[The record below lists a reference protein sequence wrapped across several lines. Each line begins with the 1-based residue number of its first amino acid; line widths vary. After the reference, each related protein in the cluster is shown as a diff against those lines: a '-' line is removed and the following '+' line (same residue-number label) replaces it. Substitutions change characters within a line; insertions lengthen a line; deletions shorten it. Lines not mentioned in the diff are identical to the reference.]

1 VWILKQATL
10 ALPAFGSDTRL
21 SIEELVAGGLNQRD
35 QVIETNTPFNFD
47 DAISDES
54 RRFAKTGS
62 GHTNAYGSL
71 NDLAVCSQAK
81 RTAAIYALAAIG
93 MPGAKCIFSPFFVAP
108 FSDDGARA
116 LTKTGAGHKHNES

>member
-1 VWILKQATL
+1 MWILKQATL

-62 GHTNAYGSL
+62 GHTKCMRITKRFGGVFSGETYGGYL
-71 NDLAVCSQAK
+71 CTGGDRDARCEMHLLAIFR
-81 RTAAIYALAAIG
+81 RT
-93 MPGAKCIFSPFFVAP
+93 IF
-108 FSDDGARA
+108 
-116 LTKTGAGHKHNES
+116 

>member
-1 VWILKQATL
+1 MWILKQATL

-62 GHTNAYGSL
+62 GHTK
-71 NDLAVCSQAK
+71 CIRITK
-81 RTAAIYALAAIG
+81 RFGGVISGETYAAIYALAAIG